1 MEENITTNNADATP
15 STEATPNV
23 ETSSM
28 ESGGEM
34 YDGSKKLGFIGIMLL
49 GLTTASLIYS
59 IYYYRKNV
67 ESLKKGQLELKQI
80 KQDIDAMK
88 QKFANATGTR
98 TRYGRLA

>member
-1 MEENITTNNADATP
+1 MEENVTPNSDVTP
-15 STEATPNV
+15 SAEGTPNA

-49 GLTTASLIYS
+49 GLTS

-88 QKFANATGTR
+88 QKFANATGNR